1 MLIESKNEYIGSL
14 TELWH
19 KVFGDD
25 EEYIKLFFK
34 EAYYDCDC
42 FAEISEGKIV
52 SAFYLLKSSIRID
65 GKLFNGRYL
74 YAAATLP
81 EYRGKGLMAK
91 LIKDAQDSIKANDID
106 FIALVP
112 ASDSLYDFYGRFGFK
127 EAMHKYKYAVTN
139 ETATMRAY
147 REITDS
153 NEFCKI
159 RGSAGGNMLIYNDV
173 GNAYAFD
180 CLRYYGSG
188 VYYINDNAYYAE
200 GEELFCPDG
209 DTAVNFINNLCSES
223 VIYLNCE
230 IPGAEK
236 VRNGMIYA
244 LDDKA
249 EFKDIYMN
257 LALD

>member
-1 MLIESKNEYIGSL
+1 MLIEPKNEYIGSL

-25 EEYIKLFFK
+25 KEYIKLFFK

-42 FAEISEGKIV
+42 FAEISEVKIV
-52 SAFYLLKSSIRID
+52 SAFYLLKCIIKYD
-65 GKLFNGRYL
+65 GKIYNGRYL

-91 LIKDAQDSIKANDID
+91 LIKEAQDYIKDNDID

-127 EAMHKYKYAVTN
+127 EEMYKYKYTVSN

-147 REITDS
+147 REINDS

-159 RGSAGGNMLIYNDV
+159 RGSADDNMLVYNDV
-173 GNAYAFD
+173 GNTYAFE
-180 CLRYYGSG
+180 CLRYSD
-188 VYYINDNAYYAE
+188 VRVFYINDSAYYAE
-200 GEELFCPDG
+200 DEELFCPDSE
-209 DTAVNFINNLCSES
+209 TAVNFINNLCGES
-223 VIYLNCE
+223 VIYSNCK
-230 IPGAEK
+230 IKGAEK

-244 LDDKA
+244 LDKTVD
-249 EFKDIYMN
+249 FKDIYMN
-257 LALD
+257 IALD